1 MENVIL
7 SGKCSAKV
15 LLLRFC
21 QAFVRKAL
29 MWVCA
34 LILVEGMA

>member
-7 SGKCSAKV
+7 SGQRSARV
-15 LLLRFC
+15 LLLGFC
-21 QAFVRKAL
+21 QAIVRKAL

-34 LILVEGMA
+34 LILVQGMA